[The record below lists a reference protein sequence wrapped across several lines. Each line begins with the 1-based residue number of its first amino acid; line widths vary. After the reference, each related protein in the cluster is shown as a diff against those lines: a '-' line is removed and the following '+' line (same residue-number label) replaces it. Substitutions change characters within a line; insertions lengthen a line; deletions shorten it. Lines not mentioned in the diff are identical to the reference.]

1 MTTDSRT
8 INVNFIDLY
17 TEDENDYLSTINYD
31 SKIGL
36 SFQITRKEYA
46 AIRMIQ
52 RELQAKQKEQDA
64 PFRYLSVCVRWEI
77 EDNPNLMMNDIEFDP
92 RDSELE
98 ISAYGVDLNIFHC
111 GERSCEVKADITTYL
126 RDLFPDIDYP
136 KEITSWDELAGEL
149 VGHITKEVSVRITG
163 DFAREYPMLARPEV
177 DEGCNLDNLWRL
189 RYLSFQFEEAPEEE
203 EVSMYALEFLP
214 DYRDSVQKLVL
225 RVSDID
231 AEGNISTRNTVY
243 ATEKVELLKDDRGL
257 VEIRISTYDSEKKG
271 A

>member
-77 EDNPNLMMNDIEFDP
+77 EDNPNLMMNDKIG
-92 RDSELE
+92 R
-98 ISAYGVDLNIFHC
+98 AHV
-111 GERSCEVKADITTYL
+111 
-126 RDLFPDIDYP
+126 
-136 KEITSWDELAGEL
+136 
-149 VGHITKEVSVRITG
+149 
-163 DFAREYPMLARPEV
+163 
-177 DEGCNLDNLWRL
+177 
-189 RYLSFQFEEAPEEE
+189 
-203 EVSMYALEFLP
+203 
-214 DYRDSVQKLVL
+214 
-225 RVSDID
+225 
-231 AEGNISTRNTVY
+231 
-243 ATEKVELLKDDRGL
+243 
-257 VEIRISTYDSEKKG
+257 
-271 A
+271 

>member
-36 SFQITRKEYA
+36 SFQITRTEYA

-52 RELQAKQKEQDA
+52 RELRAKQKEQDS
-64 PFRYLSVCVRWEI
+64 PFRYLSVCVSWEI
-77 EDNPNLMMNDIEFDP
+77 EDNPNLMMNDIEFEP

-98 ISAYGVDLNIFHC
+98 ISAYGIDLNIFHC

-136 KEITSWDELAGEL
+136 KEITTWDELAGEL

-163 DFAREYPMLARPEV
+163 DFAREYPMLAKPEL
-177 DEGCNLDNLWRL
+177 DEGSNLDSLWRC
-189 RYLSFQFEEAPEEE
+189 RYLSFQFEEAPAEE
-203 EVSMYALEFLP
+203 EVSMYALEFLS
-214 DYRDSVQKLVL
+214 DYRDSAQKLVL